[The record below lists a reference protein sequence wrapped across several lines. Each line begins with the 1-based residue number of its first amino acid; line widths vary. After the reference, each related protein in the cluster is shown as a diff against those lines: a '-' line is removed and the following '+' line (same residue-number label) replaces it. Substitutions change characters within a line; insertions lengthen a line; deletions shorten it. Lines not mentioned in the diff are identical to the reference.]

1 MIGWIDASAGVS
13 GDMLLGAVLDAGAP
27 LEVIRDA
34 IARLGVP
41 VDIGASTTTR
51 GSLRALQA
59 EFRTAPAEGQPH
71 RTLGDVLDLLDRV
84 DEPVRS
90 TAAAVFTRL
99 AEAEATVHGTTPD
112 AVHFHEV
119 GALDAIADVVG
130 VVAGFAALDLDRVHC
145 SPIGVGSG
153 RAGAAHGQLP
163 VPVPAVV
170 ELSRGLPVTAGPA
183 DFESATPTGVALLAE
198 LVDAWGPVP
207 SMTVTSVAV
216 GAGGRDPST
225 HPNVVRLLL
234 GAAADGTATDGT
246 AAEAHDLT
254 ATWQLEANVDD
265 MDPRLWP
272 VVVEEVLA
280 AGADD
285 VWLTPMHMKK
295 GRPAMTL
302 SALTG
307 AAARDAVE
315 RAVLTHSTS
324 IGLRAW
330 PVEKRAL
337 ERRTEHIEVE
347 GHRIAVKVASLDGE
361 EVNRSV
367 EWDDVLAAAAALGRP
382 AKDVLAEATARSR

>member
-27 LEVIRDA
+27 LEVVRDA

-41 VDIGASTTTR
+41 VDIGAATTTR

-59 EFRTAPAEGQPH
+59 DVRTAPEQEQPH
-71 RTLGDVLDLLDRV
+71 RTLADVLDLLDRV

-112 AVHFHEV
+112 AVHLHEV

-130 VVAGFAALDLDRVHC
+130 VVAGFVALDLDRLHC
-145 SPIGVGSG
+145 SPVGVGSG

-170 ELSRGLPVTAGPA
+170 ELARGLPVTAGPA

-207 SMTVTSVAV
+207 SMTLTTTAV

-225 HPNVVRLLL
+225 HPNVVRLLV
-234 GAAADGTATDGT
+234 GASSDGPAAGVP
-246 AAEAHDLT
+246 DLD
-254 ATWQLEANVDD
+254 ATWQLEANVDV

-307 AAARDAVE
+307 EAARAAVE

-330 PVEKRAL
+330 PVTKRAL
-337 ERRTEHIEVE
+337 QRRTEHVEVD
-347 GHRIAVKVASLDGE
+347 GHRIAVKVALLDGAE
-361 EVNRSV
+361 ANRSV
-367 EWDDVLAAAAALGRP
+367 EWDDVLAAATALGRS